1 MKKTL
6 IVAAIVAAFAA
17 AFACSDNHDDGDHH
31 DDAGTG
37 GHTSPYPSCQRII
50 DACHEYDVG
59 AGPVHDCHDL
69 AHDAKG
75 DGDCTS
81 REASCLATCAA
92 AGKDSGAA
100 EGGSD
105 AGGG

>member
-1 MKKTL
+1 MKKLL
-6 IVAAIVAAFAA
+6 ICAAVAGALVGAL
-17 AFACSDNHDDGDHH
+17 ACSSHDDDHDH
-31 DDAGTG
+31 SADGGG

-50 DACHEYDVG
+50 DACHELDVG

-69 AHDAKG
+69 AHDAKSEA
-75 DGDCTS
+75 DCTPK
-81 REASCLATCAA
+81 EASCLATCKA
-92 AGKDSGAA
+92 AGQDSGAT